1 MLRRAGVNA
10 FLPPPGDGVAT
21 LERPEFGSISA
32 LEIKATAPRAA
43 GVTRVVPTG
52 VRFLPGIFPPGPV
65 GIDAAV
71 RRVLLAL
78 MLVFALGGLAVY
90 LVFSRDPA
98 LAPLIALVVLGCVAA
113 AAIPWHRYDRDAF
126 GIVGIALTAWVA
138 WIIAHTG
145 GADSPHV
152 PLAFL
157 AVAICAVPLSRRNG
171 TILAVA
177 AAAASALPLTYHET
191 TLRETQEL
199 VIRAVVLAVSAI
211 FASWLMDEVRKAVR
225 SSSVERG
232 RLATEQEV
240 ASELKRAQDVRQEYL
255 SVLAHE
261 LRNPLNAINAA
272 ARVLAK
278 DIAGSK
284 GEGTARGI
292 ASEAHHA
299 MELLDG
305 LTDVASLE
313 SGRMRMALRPIDLSA
328 VLSETAGAMVDHH
341 KIVKRGTEHPITVL
355 GDDRRLGQVVR
366 NLISN
371 AAKYSPDDAEIQV
384 SLGMSADRKNA
395 IVQVRDAGPGIP
407 PSERG
412 RLFEKFARLSTAG
425 ATRGSGLGLY
435 ISRGIVRDHGGEMW
449 ADWPAGGGS
458 VFSFSVPLTGEG
470 ARP

>member
-1 MLRRAGVNA
+1 MEIDSDALRA
-10 FLPPPGDGVAT
+10 
-21 LERPEFGSISA
+21 E
-32 LEIKATAPRAA
+32 

-52 VRFLPGIFPPGPV
+52 FQVLPGLFPPGPI

-71 RRVLLAL
+71 RRVLLTL
-78 MLVFALGGLAVY
+78 MLVLALGGAAVY
-90 LVFSRDPA
+90 LVFSRDVSLLPA
-98 LAPLIALVVLGCVAA
+98 IIVAVLGCAA
-113 AAIPWHRYDRDAF
+113 AAAVPWHRYDRDAF
-126 GIVGIALTAWVA
+126 ASVGVAVTAWVA
-138 WIIAHTG
+138 WLILLTG

-152 PLAFL
+152 PLTFL

-171 TILAVA
+171 TVLALA
-177 AAAASALPLTYHET
+177 AAAASALPLTYQET

-199 VIRAVVLAVSAI
+199 VIRAVVLAVAAV
-211 FASWLMDEVRKAVR
+211 FGPWLMDEVRRAVR
-225 SSSVERG
+225 IATVDRE
-232 RLATEQEV
+232 RLASEQEV
-240 ASELKRAQDVRQEYL
+240 AGELKRSQNVLQEYL

-278 DIAGSK
+278 EIAGSS

-292 ASEAHHA
+292 ATEAHHA

-313 SGRMRMALRPIDLSA
+313 SGRMRMALRPIDLA
-328 VLSETAGAMVDHH
+328 GVLTETAGAMVNGH
-341 KIVKRGTEHPITVL
+341 KIIPRGTEQPITVL
-355 GDDRRLGQVVR
+355 GDDRRLGQVIR

-371 AAKYSPDDAEIQV
+371 AAKYSQGDAEIQV

-425 ATRGSGLGLY
+425 ETRGSGLGLY

-470 ARP
+470 SLP

>member
-1 MLRRAGVNA
+1 MKADALRA
-10 FLPPPGDGVAT
+10 
-21 LERPEFGSISA
+21 E
-32 LEIKATAPRAA
+32 
-43 GVTRVVPTG
+43 GVTPVVPTG
-52 VRFLPGIFPPGPV
+52 LRALPGLFPPGR
-65 GIDAAV
+65 GDIDASV

-78 MLVFALGGLAVY
+78 VLALVLGGAAAY
-90 LVFSRDPA
+90 LVFSRDQV
-98 LAPLIALVVLGCVAA
+98 LILPIAIGILGCLAA
-113 AAIPWHRYDRDAF
+113 AAVPWHRYDRDVF
-126 GIVGIALTAWVA
+126 GIFGVSFTAWVT
-138 WIIAHTG
+138 WMIALTG
-145 GADSPHV
+145 GADSPLI
-152 PLAFL
+152 PLAFV
-157 AVAICAVPLSRRNG
+157 AVAVCAVPLSRRNG
-171 TILAVA
+171 TVLGVA
-177 AAAASALPLTYHET
+177 AAAVAALPVTYQDT
-191 TLRETQEL
+191 TLRETQEVL
-199 VIRAVVLAVSAI
+199 IRAAVLAVSAI
-211 FASWLMDEVRKAVR
+211 FAAWLMDEVRR
-225 SSSVERG
+225 SVGIASVDRE
-232 RLATEQEV
+232 RLASEQEV
-240 ASELKRAQDVRQEYL
+240 ASELKRAQNVRQEYL

-278 DIAGSK
+278 DIAGLN
-284 GEGTARGI
+284 GEATARGI
-292 ASEAHHA
+292 ATEAHHA

-313 SGRMRMALRPIDLSA
+313 SGRMRMALRPIDLTS
-328 VLSETAGAMVDHH
+328 VLTETAGAMVNGH
-341 KIVKRGTEHPITVL
+341 KITLRGSEQPIAVL

-371 AAKYSPDDAEIQV
+371 ASKYSPDGAEIQV

-470 ARP
+470 GRP

>member
-1 MLRRAGVNA
+1 MKADALRA
-10 FLPPPGDGVAT
+10 
-21 LERPEFGSISA
+21 E
-32 LEIKATAPRAA
+32 
-43 GVTRVVPTG
+43 GVTPVVPTG
-52 VRFLPGIFPPGPV
+52 LRVLPGLFPPGPID
-65 GIDAAV
+65 IDARV

-78 MLVFALGGLAVY
+78 MLAVAFGGVAVF
-90 LVFSRDPA
+90 LVFSRDPG
-98 LAPLIALVVLGCVAA
+98 LIPAIATAVIGSFAA
-113 AAIPWHRYDRDAF
+113 AAIPWHRYHRDAF
-126 GIVGIALTAWVA
+126 GLVGIAVTAWVA
-138 WIIAHTG
+138 WIIALTG
-145 GADSPHV
+145 GAQSPHL
-152 PLAFL
+152 PQTFL
-157 AVAICAVPLSRRNG
+157 AVAICAVPISRRNG
-171 TILAVA
+171 TVLAIAAAVA
-177 AAAASALPLTYHET
+177 AALPLAYQDT

-199 VIRAVVLAVSAI
+199 VIRAVVLAVAAI
-211 FASWLMDEVRKAVR
+211 FAAWLMDEVRKAVR
-225 SSSVERG
+225 TASVERE
-232 RLATEQEV
+232 RLASEQEV
-240 ASELKRAQDVRQEYL
+240 ATELKRSQNVRQEYL

-278 DIAGSK
+278 EIAGLN

-292 ASEAHHA
+292 ATEAHHA

-313 SGRMRMALRPIDLSA
+313 SGRMRMALRPIDLTA
-328 VLSETAGAMVDHH
+328 VLTETAGTMVDGH
-341 KIVKRGTEHPITVL
+341 KITLRGTEQPLSVL

-371 AAKYSPDDAEIQV
+371 AAKYSPSDAEIQV

-470 ARP
+470 GRP

>member
-10 FLPPPGDGVAT
+10 FLPPGGGVAT

-52 VRFLPGIFPPGPV
+52 VRFLPGVFPPGPI

-78 MLVFALGGLAVY
+78 MLVFALGGSAVY

-98 LAPLIALVVLGCVAA
+98 LAPVIALVVLGCVAA

-126 GIVGIALTAWVA
+126 GVVGIALTAWVA
-138 WIIAHTG
+138 WIIARTG

-177 AAAASALPLTYHET
+177 AAAASALPLTYQET

-211 FASWLMDEVRKAVR
+211 FASWLTDEVRKAVR
-225 SSSVERG
+225 SAPVERE
-232 RLATEQEV
+232 RLVSEQEV

-278 DIAGSK
+278 DIAGSN

-328 VLSETAGAMVDHH
+328 VLSETAGAMVDGH
-341 KIVKRGTEHPITVL
+341 KIVQRGTEHPITVL

>member
-1 MLRRAGVNA
+1 MKADALRA
-10 FLPPPGDGVAT
+10 
-21 LERPEFGSISA
+21 E
-32 LEIKATAPRAA
+32 
-43 GVTRVVPTG
+43 GVTPVVPTG
-52 VRFLPGIFPPGPV
+52 LRFLPGLFPPRPTD
-65 GIDAAV
+65 IDAAV

-78 MLVFALGGLAVY
+78 MLALALGGAAVY
-90 LVFSRDPA
+90 LVFSRDLA
-98 LAPLIALVVLGCVAA
+98 LSAPVAIAVLGCVAA

-126 GIVGIALTAWVA
+126 GVVGIAVTAWVA
-138 WIIAHTG
+138 WMMSLTG
-145 GADSPHV
+145 GPDSPHV
-152 PLAFL
+152 PLSFL
-157 AVAICAVPLSRRNG
+157 AVAICAVPLSRRNATVLG
-171 TILAVA
+171 VIA
-177 AAAASALPLTYHET
+177 AAVSALPLTYQET

-199 VIRAVVLAVSAI
+199 IIRAVVLAVSAL
-211 FASWLMDEVRKAVR
+211 FAPWLMQEVRRAVTVA
-225 SSSVERG
+225 SVDRE
-232 RLATEQEV
+232 RLASEQEI
-240 ASELKRAQDVRQEYL
+240 ANELKRAQNVRQEYL

-278 DIAGSK
+278 EIAGSN

-292 ASEAHHA
+292 ATEAHHA

-328 VLSETAGAMVDHH
+328 VLTETAGAMVDGH
-341 KIVKRGTEHPITVL
+341 KILLRGAEHPIIVL
-355 GDDRRLGQVVR
+355 GDDRRLGQVIR

-371 AAKYSPDDAEIQV
+371 AAKYSPGDAEIQV
-384 SLGMSADRKNA
+384 SLGISADRKNA

-407 PSERG
+407 PAERV

-425 ATRGSGLGLY
+425 ATRGSGLGLF

-470 ARP
+470 GRS

>member
-1 MLRRAGVNA
+1 
-10 FLPPPGDGVAT
+10 LPAEGKSPVA
-21 LERPEFGSISA
+21 
-32 LEIKATAPRAA
+32 
-43 GVTRVVPTG
+43 PTG
-52 VRFLPGIFPPGPV
+52 LRFLPGLFPPRRA

-78 MLVFALGGLAVY
+78 LLLLALGGTAVYLAFSRELVFAPAVA
-90 LVFSRDPA
+90 V
-98 LAPLIALVVLGCVAA
+98 ALVGCVAA
-113 AAIPWHRYDRDAF
+113 AAVPWHRYDRDAF
-126 GIVGIALTAWVA
+126 GAVGIAVTLWVA
-138 WIIAHTG
+138 WIMYLTG
-145 GADSPHV
+145 GGDSPHV
-152 PLAFL
+152 PLAFV
-157 AVAICAVPLSRRNG
+157 AVAICTVPLSRRNG
-171 TILAVA
+171 TILGVVA
-177 AAAASALPLTYHET
+177 AAMSALPLTYQLT
-191 TLRETQEL
+191 TLREAQEL
-199 VIRAVVLAVSAI
+199 VIRAVVLTVSAL
-211 FASWLMDEVRKAVR
+211 FAPWLMDEVRKAVHVASTDR
-225 SSSVERG
+225 EWLTS
-232 RLATEQEV
+232 EQEV
-240 ASELKRAQDVRQEYL
+240 ANELKRAQDVRQEYL

-278 DIAGSK
+278 DIAGLS

-313 SGRMRMALRPIDLSA
+313 SGRMRMALRPINLSA
-328 VLSETAGAMVDHH
+328 VLTDTAGAMVDGH
-341 KIVKRGTEHPITVL
+341 KIVLRGTEQPIIVL
-355 GDDRRLGQVVR
+355 GDDRRLGQVIR

-371 AAKYSPDDAEIQV
+371 AAKYSPGDAEIQV
-384 SLGMSADRKNA
+384 SLGISADRKNA
-395 IVQVRDAGPGIP
+395 IAQVRDAGPGIP

-470 ARP
+470 AQP

>member
-1 MLRRAGVNA
+1 MKADALRAEGVS
-10 FLPPPGDGVAT
+10 P
-21 LERPEFGSISA
+21 
-32 LEIKATAPRAA
+32 
-43 GVTRVVPTG
+43 VVPAG
-52 VRFLPGIFPPGPV
+52 PRLLPGLFPPRPIE
-65 GIDAAV
+65 IDAAV

-78 MLVFALGGLAVY
+78 MLVLAVGGTAVY
-90 LVFSRDPA
+90 LVLSRDA
-98 LAPLIALVVLGCVAA
+98 GLLAPTAIAIVGCVVAG
-113 AAIPWHRYDRDAF
+113 AIPWHRYDRDAF
-126 GIVGIALTAWVA
+126 GVVGIAVTAWVA
-138 WIIAHTG
+138 WIVLLTG
-145 GADSPHV
+145 GPDSPHV
-152 PLAFL
+152 PLSFL
-157 AVAICAVPLSRRNG
+157 AVAVCAVPLSRRSG
-171 TILAVA
+171 TILGISAAVL
-177 AAAASALPLTYHET
+177 SALPLTYQEV

-199 VIRAVVLAVSAI
+199 IVRAAVLAVSAV
-211 FASWLMDEVRKAVR
+211 FVSWLMDEVRKAMR
-225 SSSVERG
+225 ISSADRE
-232 RLATEQEV
+232 RLASEQEV
-240 ASELKRAQDVRQEYL
+240 ANELKRAQNVRQEYL

-278 DIAGSK
+278 EIAGSN

-292 ASEAHHA
+292 ATEAHHA

-328 VLSETAGAMVDHH
+328 VLTETAGPMVNGH
-341 KIVKRGTEHPITVL
+341 KISLRGAEHPISVL
-355 GDDRRLGQVVR
+355 GDDRRLGQVIR

-371 AAKYSPDDAEIQV
+371 AAKYSPADAEVQV
-384 SLGMSADRKNA
+384 SLGISADRKNA

-407 PSERG
+407 PAERV

-425 ATRGSGLGLY
+425 ATRGSGLGLF

-470 ARP
+470 GPS